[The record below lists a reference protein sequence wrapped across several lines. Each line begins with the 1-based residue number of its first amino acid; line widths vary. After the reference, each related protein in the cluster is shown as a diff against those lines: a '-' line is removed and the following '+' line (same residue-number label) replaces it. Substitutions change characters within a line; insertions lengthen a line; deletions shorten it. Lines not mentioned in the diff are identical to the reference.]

1 MRLGMRVFTEEQLAE
16 YDGLDGSPA
25 HVGYDG
31 KVYDVSGSFLW
42 QKGKHLA
49 THLAGR
55 DLTQSLADAPHGPD
69 LLARF
74 PVVGVLE
81 EE

>member
-1 MRLGMRVFTEEQLAE
+1 MGMRVFSEEQLAE

-25 HVGYDG
+25 YVAYDG
-31 KVYDVSGSFLW
+31 KVYDVFGSFLW
-42 QKGKHLA
+42 QRGKHQV
-49 THLAGR
+49 THFAGCN
-55 DLTQSLADAPHGPD
+55 LTHALEDAPHGPD

-74 PVVGVLE
+74 PIVGVLE